1 MCFGLEPGVAV
12 WKAQMNTLNYG
23 LNFEAA
29 GFPFF
34 DVLNSIFRKNVSAH
48 FEEIEMKTKHI

>member
-1 MCFGLEPGVAV
+1 MVCLGLEPWVAR

-29 GFPFF
+29 GFTFF
-34 DVLNSIFRKNVSAH
+34 DVLNSIFRKKRFSA
-48 FEEIEMKTKHI
+48 F